1 MIWLRHTFLL
11 VVEVLRYAVTT
22 RNFWIVPFL
31 IILMLIVAVVGAVE
45 AVAPYAI
52 YPIF

>member
-1 MIWLRHTFLL
+1 MTRLRHTFLL
-11 VVEVLRYAVTT
+11 AIEVLRYSFTT
-22 RNFWIVPFL
+22 RNFWILPFL
-31 IILMLIVAVVGAVE
+31 IVLLLGMALVGAIE